1 MKDENPSN
9 WAFTFSEI
17 KGSVER
23 KENEKKKKKPF
34 KKPFSLEDQTGAQN
48 KSPELA
54 KS

>member
-23 KENEKKKKKPF
+23 KENGKKKNNPSKNLFPWKTR
-34 KKPFSLEDQTGAQN
+34 LEPKIN
-48 KSPELA
+48 PLNLA

>member
-23 KENEKKKKKPF
+23 KENGEKKKKTLQKTFFLGRP
-34 KKPFSLEDQTGAQN
+34 DW
-48 KSPELA
+48 SP
-54 KS
+54 K

>member
-23 KENEKKKKKPF
+23 KENGKKKSF
-34 KKPFSLEDQTGAQN
+34 KKSFSLEDQTGTQN

>member
-23 KENEKKKKKPF
+23 KENGKKILQKTFFLGRPDWNPK
-34 KKPFSLEDQTGAQN
+34 
-48 KSPELA
+48 
-54 KS
+54 